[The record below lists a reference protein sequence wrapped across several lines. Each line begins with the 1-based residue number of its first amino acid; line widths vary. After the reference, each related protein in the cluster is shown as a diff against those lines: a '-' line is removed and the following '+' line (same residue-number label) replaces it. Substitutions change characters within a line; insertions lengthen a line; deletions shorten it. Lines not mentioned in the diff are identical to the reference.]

1 MTNTFNLEIK
11 MKEFIL
17 ALDEV
22 LINYPKKEYNL
33 KDKIQSTSY
42 EILELIFKANN
53 ISSSKEETLNT
64 ILVKISML
72 DFYFEVSYK
81 HKCINKKQLDKYIYK
96 LTFITKL
103 TYGWKNYDSNK

>member
-33 KDKIQSTSY
+33 KDKIQLTSY
-42 EILELIFKANN
+42 EILELICD
-53 ISSSKEETLNT
+53 
-64 ILVKISML
+64 ILPHLKRWGLPFVQKRTVGSRSIIPM
-72 DFYFEVSYK
+72 Y
-81 HKCINKKQLDKYIYK
+81 
-96 LTFITKL
+96 
-103 TYGWKNYDSNK
+103 

>member
-22 LINYPKKEYNL
+22 LINYPKKEYIL
-33 KDKIQSTSY
+33 KDKIQLTSY

-53 ISSSKEETLNT
+53 ISKN
-64 ILVKISML
+64 
-72 DFYFEVSYK
+72 
-81 HKCINKKQLDKYIYK
+81 IYVRF
-96 LTFITKL
+96 LL
-103 TYGWKNYDSNK
+103 

>member
-53 ISSSKEETLNT
+53 ISSIANNIISFLNLT
-64 ILVKISML
+64 KIL
-72 DFYFEVSYK
+72 
-81 HKCINKKQLDKYIYK
+81 
-96 LTFITKL
+96 
-103 TYGWKNYDSNK
+103 

>member
-33 KDKIQSTSY
+33 KDKIQLTSY
-42 EILELIFKANN
+42 EILELILKL
-53 ISSSKEETLNT
+53 I
-64 ILVKISML
+64 ILVLVK
-72 DFYFEVSYK
+72 
-81 HKCINKKQLDKYIYK
+81 KKQ
-96 LTFITKL
+96 
-103 TYGWKNYDSNK
+103 

>member
-22 LINYPKKEYNL
+22 LINYPKKEYIL
-33 KDKIQSTSY
+33 KDKIQLTSY

-53 ISSSKEETLNT
+53 ISSSKERNN
-64 ILVKISML
+64 KYYIS
-72 DFYFEVSYK
+72 K
-81 HKCINKKQLDKYIYK
+81 NIYVRF
-96 LTFITKL
+96 LF
-103 TYGWKNYDSNK
+103 

>member
-22 LINYPKKEYNL
+22 LINYPKKEYIL
-33 KDKIQSTSY
+33 KDKIQLTSY

-53 ISSSKEETLNT
+53 ISSSKDETINT

-72 DFYFEVSYK
+72 DFYF
-81 HKCINKKQLDKYIYK
+81 
-96 LTFITKL
+96 
-103 TYGWKNYDSNK
+103 